1 MRVVIAAVG
10 RLKSGPDSA
19 LFERYI
25 ERARTSG
32 RACGLTGMDLIEL
45 GESKLASPAERMAA
59 EGEAL
64 LAKAKLA
71 AADRL
76 VCLDERG
83 AQPTSVQ
90 FADLVG
96 RTRDQGCPRLVFAIG
111 GADGHDQAMR
121 RAAHETIA
129 LSALTLPHGLA
140 RIVLA
145 EQIYRAVTI
154 LTGHPY
160 HRA

>member
-1 MRVVIAAVG
+1 MRIVIAAVG

-19 LFERYI
+19 LFDRYA
-25 ERARTSG
+25 ERARKSG
-32 RACGLTGMDLIEL
+32 RACGLMGLETVEL
-45 GESKLASPAERMAA
+45 AESKLPLAGDRMAA
-59 EGEAL
+59 EAEAL
-64 LAKAKLA
+64 LARLKVS

-83 AQPTSVQ
+83 AQPTSTQ

-96 RTRDQGCPRLVFAIG
+96 RARDQGCQRLVFAIG
-111 GADGHDQAMR
+111 GADGHGDGIRQA
-121 RAAHETIA
+121 AQETLS
-129 LSALTLPHGLA
+129 LSAMTLPHGLA
-140 RIVLA
+140 RILLA